1 MQEQQKALA
10 LNFASLARLSE
21 RQNSTVLVPKGDE
34 QPNSPVIHT
43 LGADQLRQSAKRI
56 SRVDESIR
64 ELARNM
70 LRSMYAAKGIGL
82 AAPQVG
88 VQKQLLVIDLDP
100 EEAANPPLVL
110 INPEITTIS
119 DELDTYEEG
128 CLSIP
133 GVYLQVVRPSRVEIN
148 YRDELGRPQRR
159 KADGLLARCILH
171 ELDHLKGVLFVDR
184 VTDELSLNTELQKL
198 GLDRSHVQ
206 TLN

>member
-1 MQEQQKALA
+1 MA

-100 EEAANPPLVL
+100 EEAANPPCA
-110 INPEITTIS
+110 
-119 DELDTYEEG
+119 D
-128 CLSIP
+128 
-133 GVYLQVVRPSRVEIN
+133 QSRN
-148 YRDELGRPQRR
+148 
-159 KADGLLARCILH
+159 H
-171 ELDHLKGVLFVDR
+171 
-184 VTDELSLNTELQKL
+184 N
-198 GLDRSHVQ
+198 
-206 TLN
+206 N